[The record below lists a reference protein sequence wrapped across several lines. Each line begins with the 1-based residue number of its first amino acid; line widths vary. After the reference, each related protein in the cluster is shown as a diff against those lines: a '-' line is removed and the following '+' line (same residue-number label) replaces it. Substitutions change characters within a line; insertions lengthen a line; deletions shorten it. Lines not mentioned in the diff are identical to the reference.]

1 MPTSETIVTNAS
13 VAIAVGLWFA
23 AQSYV
28 SPLLQVAILATI
40 GLVLPAIYRRLA
52 ASAAEY
58 PTQPGVD
65 PVPGRTPSQSSDAA
79 PDPTPAD

>member
-1 MPTSETIVTNAS
+1 MPTSETMVTNAS
-13 VAIAVGLWFA
+13 VAIAVGLWYA

-28 SPLLQVAILATI
+28 SPLLQVAVLATI

-52 ASAAEY
+52 ASASEY
-58 PTQPGVD
+58 PTQHGVD
-65 PVPGRTPSQSSDAA
+65 PVPGHSPSQSSDAA